1 MFTLLSSSL
10 SPRAEFPED
19 PEVDLGLSMMTMDWQ
34 DALQEAI
41 HESDPQI
48 MDEKIRAAETAIFAR
63 IQNFS
68 SRPDSLEE
76 QALFDALGAVRILRS
91 ARRISKFCWQVSP

>member
-1 MFTLLSSSL
+1 
-10 SPRAEFPED
+10 
-19 PEVDLGLSMMTMDWQ
+19 MTTMNWQ

-48 MDEKIRAAETAIFAR
+48 MDEKIRAAEMAIFAR
-63 IQNFS
+63 MS
-68 SRPDSLEE
+68 SRLNSIEE

-91 ARRISKFCWQVSP
+91 ARRLSK

>member
-1 MFTLLSSSL
+1 M
-10 SPRAEFPED
+10 R
-19 PEVDLGLSMMTMDWQ
+19 SMAWQ

-48 MDEKIRAAETAIFAR
+48 MDEKIRAAEIAIFAR
-63 IQNFS
+63 MQDSF
-68 SRPDSLEE
+68 SRPHSLEE

-91 ARRISKFCWQVSP
+91 ARRLSK

>member
-1 MFTLLSSSL
+1 
-10 SPRAEFPED
+10 
-19 PEVDLGLSMMTMDWQ
+19 MMTVDWR
-34 DALQEAI
+34 DAVQEAI

-48 MDEKIRAAETAIFAR
+48 MDEKIRTAEAAIFAR
-63 IQNFS
+63 MQD

-91 ARRISKFCWQVSP
+91 ARRISK

>member
-1 MFTLLSSSL
+1 
-10 SPRAEFPED
+10 
-19 PEVDLGLSMMTMDWQ
+19 MMTMDWQ

-48 MDEKIRAAETAIFAR
+48 MNEKIRAAETAICSR
-63 IQNFS
+63 MQDFS

-76 QALFDALGAVRILRS
+76 QALLDALGAVRILRS
-91 ARRISKFCWQVSP
+91 ARRLSK

>member
-1 MFTLLSSSL
+1 
-10 SPRAEFPED
+10 
-19 PEVDLGLSMMTMDWQ
+19 MMTMDWQ

-48 MDEKIRAAETAIFAR
+48 MDEKIRAAEAAIFAR
-63 IQNFS
+63 MQD
-68 SRPDSLEE
+68 SRPDALEE

-91 ARRISKFCWQVSP
+91 ARRISK

>member
-1 MFTLLSSSL
+1 
-10 SPRAEFPED
+10 
-19 PEVDLGLSMMTMDWQ
+19 MMTMGWQ
-34 DALQEAI
+34 DALQDAI

-63 IQNFS
+63 MRDFS

-76 QALFDALGAVRILRS
+76 QALLDALKQESDGTAHRCAVIRNQHTLGHGL
-91 ARRISKFCWQVSP
+91 KLML

>member
-1 MFTLLSSSL
+1 MALHLAPMAL
-10 SPRAEFPED
+10 IARPREQSFQKTRKPS
-19 PEVDLGLSMMTMDWQ
+19 LGLSMRSMDWQ

-63 IQNFS
+63 IQDFS

-91 ARRISKFCWQVSP
+91 ARRLSK